1 MSRLLVG
8 PFNRVEGDLEISLD
22 IADGRVREARINAPL
37 FRGFESLLVGRAPLD
52 ALVIVPRI
60 CGICSVSQS
69 MAAAAALGDA
79 CGAVAPPNGERALNL
94 MHAIENL
101 ADHFAHFYL
110 FFMPDFAREHYA
122 SRPWFSAAAARFKA
136 QAGSAAREI
145 PAVRANF
152 LRCLG
157 YLAGKWPHS
166 LAIYPGGSSRAVKPA
181 ERLRLLALLREF
193 RGFLENVSL
202 GDRLE
207 NFAALDS
214 LEALAQWRAAGRGK
228 RGDLGHFLEIAADLK
243 LETLG
248 RAGDHFLSFGAYRE
262 GASPVFARGHWHRQV
277 VHALDPAGITE
288 DHSHAWLAGGE
299 TALPPD
305 RGTTQPV
312 LEKPEAY
319 SWCKAPR
326 LYGSVVET
334 GALARQLIDGHPL
347 ARALVDESGGN
358 VRNRVLARWLE
369 MARLLPMIEAWLAQ
383 LQPGE
388 PYYQV
393 AELPK
398 TAQGIGLV
406 EAARGSLGH
415 WISIEEGRL
424 AHYQIIAPTTWNFSP
439 RDRSGQPGAAER
451 ALAGTPVGAGELTP
465 VAVQHVVRSFD
476 PCMVCTVH

>member
-1 MSRLLVG
+1 MSRLVVG

-22 IADGRVREARINAPL
+22 IDAGRVREARINAPL

-69 MAAAAALGDA
+69 MAAAAALADA
-79 CGAVAPPNGERALNL
+79 CGVVVPPNGERALNL

-101 ADHFAHFYL
+101 ADHFTHFYL

-122 SRPWFSAAAARFKA
+122 ARSWFAQAKARFKA

-152 LRCLG
+152 LRSMG

-181 ERLRLLALLREF
+181 ERLRLLALLQEF
-193 RGFLENVSL
+193 RGYLERMSL
-202 GDRLE
+202 GSRLE
-207 NFAALDS
+207 DFAALDS
-214 LEALAQWRAAGRGK
+214 LEALAQWRAARRGQAS
-228 RGDLGHFLEIAADLK
+228 DLAFFLEIASELK

-248 RAGDHFLSFGAYRE
+248 RASDHFLSFGAYRQ
-262 GASPVFARGHWHRQV
+262 GPSPVFARGHWHRHV

-288 DHSHAWLAGGE
+288 DHSHAWLAAGD
-299 TALPPD
+299 TALPPE
-305 RGTTQPV
+305 RGNTQP
-312 LEKPEAY
+312 LLDKPEAY

-347 ARALVDESGGN
+347 ARALVAESGGN
-358 VRNRVLARWLE
+358 VRNRILARWLE
-369 MARLLPMIEAWLAQ
+369 MARLLPMAERWLSE
-383 LQPGE
+383 LQAGE
-388 PYYQV
+388 PYFQ
-393 AELPK
+393 APQWPQS
-398 TAQGIGLV
+398 AQGVGLV

-415 WISIEEGRL
+415 WINIEDGRL

-439 RDRSGQPGAAER
+439 RDRNGQPGAAEL
-451 ALAGTPVGAGELTP
+451 ALAGTPVGEGESTP
-465 VAVQHVVRSFD
+465 VAVQQVVRSFD